1 MTKALLI
8 LLWPVGLIAIVAAR
22 CWPRGR
28 HARRPCF
35 RTWIRRRPMRRAR
48 LPAFPT
54 RDVARF
60 LLAILIGTVAVFG
73 VIDLIGLIV
82 VHAGPTIDKP
92 IWHWTVNHH
101 RWHVWKSF
109 MGEATQLGYKWTTW
123 GAAMTAAVI
132 LALVS
137 PNRRWLPPLA
147 LGTLIIV
154 EHFLTR
160 AVVDIFHRPGPPG
173 SGGTFPSGGTDRAVV
188 FYGLIAYFLWRELSG
203 TRRGAIVAGTVVAAL
218 GFNEAYSRFYL
229 AVHWLTDILSGFI
242 YGCLLL
248 CVFVGA
254 VRFAGRARRRPPRVP
269 WVSPGRAE
277 SDTGGAEGRK
287 RHVRNGGLI
296 VRTHVASWW
305 RPVALIA
312 VVAAVGIVVEVVFV
326 PHGGR
331 SGAPAARATHP
342 PASASI
348 APPTSQGASFPQW
361 QGRFSD
367 AGPAHSIP
375 RSGASRRVRAA
386 VRPDVIRG
394 ADHSGHVVRAQARAP
409 TGPRTRVSPLGCK
422 VPLGGGQLLRRYR
435 QHALDHLGRD
445 AGHLGHRG
453 LL

>member
-1 MTKALLI
+1 M
-8 LLWPVGLIAIVAAR
+8 
-22 CWPRGR
+22 
-28 HARRPCF
+28 
-35 RTWIRRRPMRRAR
+35 
-48 LPAFPT
+48 
-54 RDVARF
+54 
-60 LLAILIGTVAVFG
+60 
-73 VIDLIGLIV
+73 

-254 VRFAGRARRRPPRVP
+254 VRFVAG
-269 WVSPGRAE
+269 
-277 SDTGGAEGRK
+277 
-287 RHVRNGGLI
+287 
-296 VRTHVASWW
+296 
-305 RPVALIA
+305 PVA
-312 VVAAVGIVVEVVFV
+312 VRRESHGSHRAAPSPI
-326 PHGGR
+326 
-331 SGAPAARATHP
+331 PAAQREESAT
-342 PASASI
+342 
-348 APPTSQGASFPQW
+348 
-361 QGRFSD
+361 
-367 AGPAHSIP
+367 
-375 RSGASRRVRAA
+375 
-386 VRPDVIRG
+386 
-394 ADHSGHVVRAQARAP
+394 
-409 TGPRTRVSPLGCK
+409 
-422 VPLGGGQLLRRYR
+422 
-435 QHALDHLGRD
+435 
-445 AGHLGHRG
+445 
-453 LL
+453 